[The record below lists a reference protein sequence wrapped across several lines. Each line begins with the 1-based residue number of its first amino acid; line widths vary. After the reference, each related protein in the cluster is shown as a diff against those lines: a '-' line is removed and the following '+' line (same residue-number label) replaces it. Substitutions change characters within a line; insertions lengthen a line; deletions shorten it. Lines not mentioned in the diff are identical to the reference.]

1 MYSFSR
7 PPQDKAAA
15 RPEGVR
21 ASPQGGKGPFLIIL
35 KRGPT
40 SWPVG
45 LAQCKRVEMAIR
57 KRRLLFAGAV
67 QGTHNERLTRR
78 MMFGTMAGGE
88 NPGPGRREKNWV
100 QCLVGDPRVLR
111 ATEGIHG
118 TRPFR
123 AWRRNGSMAYGG

>member
-88 NPGPGRREKNWV
+88 NPGPGRPEKNWAQLSSRRLQGV
-100 QCLVGDPRVLR
+100 SSHR
-111 ATEGIHG
+111 GIHEKH
-118 TRPFR
+118 PLSVYS
-123 AWRRNGSMAYGG
+123 RNGAMAHGG